1 MAILNQTLR
10 SIELPPEQTAHTG
23 GKGIAERAD
32 LTGTDP
38 DLSQTRWGIDWRP
51 NNAPEFT
58 WYSDD
63 PETITTGES
72 KFLMCSGHCF
82 SQPVTRW
89 MRLYVYHQALFGARR
104 VKVGVY
110 NRDASRPI
118 RVSAAILR
126 PTKPLTVGNW
136 RLMSNLAALSTD
148 QADDSYDDV
157 ESAPFGPHV
166 SVGGWTIIEDFAATS
181 NHMLHRIYELSV
193 APATPTDGAEYFVA
207 AFTTDGDNIELEH
220 NSAGEAYIV
229 RVAEAS

>member
-89 MRLYVYHQALFGARR
+89 MRLYV
-104 VKVGVY
+104 
-110 NRDASRPI
+110 
-118 RVSAAILR
+118 
-126 PTKPLTVGNW
+126 
-136 RLMSNLAALSTD
+136 
-148 QADDSYDDV
+148 
-157 ESAPFGPHV
+157 
-166 SVGGWTIIEDFAATS
+166 
-181 NHMLHRIYELSV
+181 
-193 APATPTDGAEYFVA
+193 
-207 AFTTDGDNIELEH
+207 
-220 NSAGEAYIV
+220 V
-229 RVAEAS
+229 RVAEAC